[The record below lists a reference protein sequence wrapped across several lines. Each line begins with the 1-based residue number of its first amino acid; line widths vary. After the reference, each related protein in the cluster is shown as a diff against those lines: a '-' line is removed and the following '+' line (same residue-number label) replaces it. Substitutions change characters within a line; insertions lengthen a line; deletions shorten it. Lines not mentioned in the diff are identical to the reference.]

1 MDTYNNALIMIP
13 EINYSDITF
22 DRGASNILFNN
33 DVEKLGNHM
42 QKDEL
47 WSLFISFKNS
57 FKMD

>member
-1 MDTYNNALIMIP
+1 MIP
-13 EINYSDITF
+13 EINSSDITF
-22 DRGASNILFNN
+22 DKGASNILFNN

-47 WSLFISFKNS
+47 WSLFISFKKS